1 MYYFNTCL
9 KAFPTHPHPVL
20 RLRTIKISVLVV
32 TQKVLTPTLPPT
44 WTSPPFSDKLSSA
57 PSLRPRREQLLQ
69 QFQFLN
75 TQIAKL

>member
-1 MYYFNTCL
+1 
-9 KAFPTHPHPVL
+9 
-20 RLRTIKISVLVV
+20 VV